1 MSRGSLELS
10 PFVVHIPPTLS
21 LSLSSPPPLLSLSV
35 PSAFDVDPERMSKP
49 SLTVDVA
56 PSTILAGDDIYESQA
71 HATTLT
77 TLSSTLKTLR
87 NIPTINEKFDDMG
100 SPNQPQTPSE
110 PSEPYVPPQPTF
122 RLLLSLTTRS
132 DAIIL
137 VPAVFA
143 ALSAAAMPPL
153 MTVVVGQ
160 AFDTFA
166 RFPLTSSPSQ
176 QDRANLLHGI
186 GLVAIYLAAIAA
198 GTFFLSGALS
208 ALWIWFGE
216 RTVMRLRRHVYA
228 AVASREMEWFDL
240 GAGAD
245 PSEGEESVGAGG
257 LMAKFAR

>member
-1 MSRGSLELS
+1 MSR
-10 PFVVHIPPTLS
+10 
-21 LSLSSPPPLLSLSV
+21 
-35 PSAFDVDPERMSKP
+35 P
-49 SLTVDVA
+49 SLTVDVGT
-56 PSTILAGDDIYESQA
+56 STTLAGDDNIYESKA
-71 HATTLT
+71 HSTTLT

-87 NIPTINEKFDDMG
+87 SPQTVNEKFDHDDAG
-100 SPNQPQTPSE
+100 LGYLAYPSPNQPHHPSE
-110 PSEPYVPPQPTF
+110 PTEPCEPSPPYVPPQPSF

-137 VPAVFA
+137 IPAVLA
-143 ALSAAAMPPL
+143 ALCAASMAPL

-166 RFPLTSSPSQ
+166 RFPLTSKPSQ
-176 QDRANLLHGI
+176 QDRADLLHGI
-186 GLVAIYLAAIAA
+186 GLVAIFLAAIAA
-198 GTFFLSGALS
+198 GTFLLSGALS

-216 RTVMRLRRHVYA
+216 RTVMRLRRRVYA

-245 PSEGEESVGAGG
+245 AAQGEESVGAGG